1 MEEVYKIIL
10 VDDHRIFRE
19 GLSFVIS
26 QMNGYKIVGEA
37 SDGLSFLKMLDVTDV
52 DIVLMD
58 ISMPGI
64 DGITATEKALQKN
77 SKLKIIALTM
87 FCDEAYYFR
96 MIQAGVSGYLLKD
109 SGRDELLRA
118 LNAVAAGEK
127 YFSQKLLH
135 DIILKSAYGKGRKNI
150 VSGDDLRFT
159 PRETEILKLI
169 CQGLSN
175 AQISEKLS
183 LSQRTVDSHRTG
195 LITKTGSRNSINL
208 AVFALKN
215 NLIGN

>member
-1 MEEVYKIIL
+1 VKEEYKILL
-10 VDDHRIFRE
+10 VDDHQIFRE

-26 QMNGYKIVGEA
+26 QMDGFKVVGEA
-37 SDGLSFLKMLDVTDV
+37 SDGKSFLKMIDVMDI

-64 DGITATEKALQKN
+64 DGITATEKALRKH

-96 MIQAGVSGYLLKD
+96 MIQAGVSGYILKD
-109 SGRDELLRA
+109 SGRDELIKA
-118 LNAVAAGEK
+118 LNAVVTGEN

-135 DIILKSAYGKGRKNI
+135 DIILKSAHGKGPKERISSN
-150 VSGDDLRFT
+150 DLKFT
-159 PRETEILKLI
+159 SRETEILKLI

-183 LSQRTVDSHRTG
+183 LSLRTVDSHRTG
-195 LITKTGSRNSINL
+195 LMSKTGSRNSINL

-215 NLIGN
+215 NLIEN